1 MIFPGPKVFI
11 FDMDS
16 TLIHADCDVTWKS
29 FAVRHGLAPE
39 SAIAE
44 ADRFY
49 EDYKN
54 GCLDP
59 VAFMRFQLA
68 EFIGN
73 TPEEMAEVCRKHF
86 EEFIRP
92 ACYPEALALVR
103 DLKAQGIPTAILTST
118 NTEIAS
124 PTAAWFGVDELMGT
138 RLAVKDGRFTGE
150 IAGEYAVRAG
160 KIAPA
165 EDFAARHGATLAETA
180 YYGDSINDLN
190 LLQVVG
196 FPVAANPCSEL
207 RKIAEENNWRIVD
220 FK

>member
-1 MIFPGPKVFI
+1 MFPGPKVFI
-11 FDMDS
+11 FDMDH

-39 SAIAE
+39 SAIAD

-73 TPEEMAEVCRKHF
+73 TPAEMAENCRMHF
-86 EEFIRP
+86 EEFIRE
-92 ACYPEALALVR
+92 ACYPEALALVKE
-103 DLKAQGIPTAILTST
+103 LKASGIPTAILTST
-118 NTEIAS
+118 NTEIAA
-124 PTAAWFGVDELMGT
+124 PTAAYFGVDELMGT
-138 RLAVKDGRFTGE
+138 RLAVADGRFTGE
-150 IAGEYAVRAG
+150 IAGEYAARAG

-165 EDFAARHGATLAETA
+165 KDFVARHGATLAETA
-180 YYGDSINDLN
+180 YYGDSINDLD

-196 FPVAANPCSEL
+196 YPVAANPCPEL
-207 RKIAEENNWRIVD
+207 RQIAEENNWHIVD

>member
-124 PTAAWFGVDELMGT
+124 PTAAWFGVDKLMGT

-160 KIAPA
+160 KIALA

-196 FPVAANPCSEL
+196 FPVAANPCPEL

>member
-1 MIFPGPKVFI
+1 MFPGPKVFI

-16 TLIHADCDVTWKS
+16 TLIQADCDVTWKS

-44 ADRFY
+44 ADKFY

-73 TPEEMAEVCRKHF
+73 TPVEMAEICRMHF
-86 EEFIRP
+86 EEFIRS
-92 ACYPEALALVR
+92 ACYPEALALVKE
-103 DLKAQGIPTAILTST
+103 LKANGIPTAILTST
-118 NTEIAS
+118 NTEIAA
-124 PTAAWFGVDELMGT
+124 PTAAYFGVDELMGT
-138 RLAVKDGRFTGE
+138 RLAVADGRFTGE

-165 EDFAARHGATLAETA
+165 KDFAARHGATLAETA
-180 YYGDSINDLN
+180 YYGDSINDLD
-190 LLQVVG
+190 LLKVVG
-196 FPVAANPCSEL
+196 YPVAANPCPEL
-207 RKIAEENNWRIVD
+207 RQIAEENNWRIVD

>member
-44 ADRFY
+44 ADKFY
-49 EDYKN
+49 EDYKA
-54 GCLDP
+54 GCLDS

-73 TPEEMAEVCRKHF
+73 TPEEMAEPCRMHF
-86 EEFIRP
+86 EEFIREN
-92 ACYPEALALVR
+92 CYAEALQLVKELR
-103 DLKAQGIPTAILTST
+103 ERKIPTAILTST
-118 NTEIAS
+118 NTEIAA
-124 PTAAWFGVDELMGT
+124 PTAAYFGVDELMGT
-138 RLAVKDGRFTGE
+138 RLAVENGRFTGT

-165 EDFAARHGATLAETA
+165 RDFVMRHGATLAETA
-180 YYGDSINDLN
+180 YYGDSTNDLD
-190 LLQVVG
+190 LLKVVG
-196 FPVAANPCSEL
+196 YPVAANPCPEL
-207 RKIAEENNWRIVD
+207 RRIAEENNWRIID

>member
-1 MIFPGPKVFI
+1 MIFPGAKVYI

-29 FAVRHGLAPE
+29 FAVRHKLAPE
-39 SAIAE
+39 NAIAQ
-44 ADRFY
+44 ADAFY

-68 EFIGN
+68 EFTGN
-73 TPEEMAEVCRKHF
+73 TPEEMAEVCQCHF

-92 ACYPEALALVR
+92 ACYPEALALVKT
-103 DLKAQGIPTAILTST
+103 LKEQGIPTAILTST
-118 NTEIAS
+118 NTRIAA
-124 PTAAWFGVDELMGT
+124 PTAAYFGVDKLMGT
-138 RLAVKDGRFTGE
+138 ELAVENGRFTGS

-165 EDFAARHGATLAETA
+165 TEFAALHGATLAETA
-180 YYGDSINDLN
+180 YFGDSINDLD

-196 FPVAANPCSEL
+196 FPVAANPCPEL
-207 RKIAEENNWRIVD
+207 RKIAEEKNWRIVD

>member
-1 MIFPGPKVFI
+1 
-11 FDMDS
+11 MDH

-39 SAIAE
+39 SAIAD

-73 TPEEMAEVCRKHF
+73 TPAEMAEICRMHF
-86 EEFIRP
+86 EEFIRES
-92 ACYPEALALVR
+92 CYPEALALVKE
-103 DLKAQGIPTAILTST
+103 LKAGGIPTAILTST
-118 NTEIAS
+118 NTEIAA
-124 PTAAWFGVDELMGT
+124 PTAAYFGVDELMGT
-138 RLAVKDGRFTGE
+138 RLAVADGRFTGE
-150 IAGEYAVRAG
+150 IAGEYAARAG

-165 EDFAARHGATLAETA
+165 RDFVARHGATLAETA
-180 YYGDSINDLN
+180 YYGDSINDLD
-190 LLQVVG
+190 LLKVVG
-196 FPVAANPCSEL
+196 YPVAANPCPEL
-207 RKIAEENNWRIVD
+207 RQIAEENNWRIVD